1 KLVATGKRSDET
13 ITREV
18 RAYSRVWNST
28 DLNSSRPTRELVVA
42 VRESAPFALTPA
54 AEKLEVEAGKKVE
67 VKVKCERRWP
77 EFKGNVTLI
86 PLAFP
91 GPIKMN
97 TVTIAEG
104 QTEASVTFEVQAGA
118 RPGDY
123 TLAVTGQGQG
133 PVSKD
138 PNAATKPDTLVQ
150 SPSPPITITVLPAKK

>member
-1 KLVATGKRSDET
+1 PTTINNDNRGVLVMWADADAPDWVGPVKLVATGKRSDET

-42 VRESAPFALTPA
+42 VRERGPFALTPA

-123 TLAVTGQGQG
+123 TLAVTGQGQV
-133 PVSKD
+133 PF
-138 PNAATKPDTLVQ
+138 
-150 SPSPPITITVLPAKK
+150 